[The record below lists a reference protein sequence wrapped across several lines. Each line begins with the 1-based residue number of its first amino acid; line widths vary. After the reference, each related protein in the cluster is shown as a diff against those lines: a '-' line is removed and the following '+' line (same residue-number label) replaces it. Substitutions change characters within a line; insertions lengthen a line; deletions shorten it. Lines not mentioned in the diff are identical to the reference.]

1 MNEYVVEVTEVL
13 KRQIRVICLEGMLAE
28 ISVRNMYENGEII
41 LNQNDCVS
49 SSVKLL
55 TVEEDNQP
63 GLFDDI

>member
-13 KRQIRVICLEGMLAE
+13 KRQIRVTCLEEMLAE